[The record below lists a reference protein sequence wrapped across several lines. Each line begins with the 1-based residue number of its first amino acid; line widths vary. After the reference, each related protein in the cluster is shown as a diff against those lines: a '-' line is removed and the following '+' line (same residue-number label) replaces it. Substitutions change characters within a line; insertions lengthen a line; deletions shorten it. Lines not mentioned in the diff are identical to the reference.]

1 MYKHNASYT
10 LLCFFLLDV
19 IVTFYHVT
27 PEGNLESIV
36 REGLQPSS
44 RGKGISALKEE
55 MFFVDDSKGKVF
67 LTTQWFTVKR
77 YIEHF
82 QALLEQKEKRVEP
95 QMFPSVLKVDLSLE
109 QQKGV
114 IFKDETDQPPLG
126 RDGKPISVPGG
137 SYYLTKGVPA
147 SQIAIALHVY
157 PTDERLYKRYQENP
171 SWKWVPITE
180 LTFSSNQIKKA
191 DQRMMPIIPDL
202 PTEGVNTNA
211 VFPTAAEVM
220 KWYLHSS
227 T

>member
-1 MYKHNASYT
+1 MYKHNARYT

-27 PEGNLESIV
+27 PEGNLESIA

-55 MFFVDDSKGKVF
+55 TFFVDDSKGKVF

-109 QQKGV
+109 QHKGV

-147 SQIAIALHVY
+147 SQVAIALHVY
-157 PTDERLYKRYQENP
+157 PSDERLCQQYQENP
-171 SWKWVPITE
+171 SG
-180 LTFSSNQIKKA
+180 SGSQ
-191 DQRMMPIIPDL
+191 
-202 PTEGVNTNA
+202 
-211 VFPTAAEVM
+211 
-220 KWYLHSS
+220 
-227 T
+227 

>member
-1 MYKHNASYT
+1 M
-10 LLCFFLLDV
+10 FFILDV

-27 PEGNLESIV
+27 PEGNLESIA
-36 REGLQPSS
+36 REGLQTIS

-55 MFFVDDSKGKVF
+55 TFFKDDSKGKVF

-95 QMFPSVLKVDLSLE
+95 QMFSSVLKVDLSLE

-157 PTDERLYKRYQENP
+157 PSDERLCKQYQENP
-171 SWKWVPITE
+171 SWQWVPITE

-220 KWYLHSS
+220 KWYLHPN